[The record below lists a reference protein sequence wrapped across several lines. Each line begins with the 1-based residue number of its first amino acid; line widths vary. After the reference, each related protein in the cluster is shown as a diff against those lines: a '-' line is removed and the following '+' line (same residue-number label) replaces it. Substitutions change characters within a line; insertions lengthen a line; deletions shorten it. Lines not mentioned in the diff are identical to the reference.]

1 MANLALLALF
11 FIFLFSSIKSEE
23 TQNDISIT
31 ESPASG
37 DEKNKVNKETEVN
50 QHIKELGQAKELY
63 HMEEVDSQE
72 FYRQLMNK
80 KYVFAI
86 FYYTETRCNI
96 CKKIL
101 DVGEDLKDFAE
112 KEGVQFLKLDAE
124 KNFNL
129 FKTLGFKHLPGILFS
144 IKGYKPAIY
153 EGEHKKEEIVTFIRK
168 ATFPI
173 VKVLNTVEEVEE
185 FKRLSSVVCVNF
197 SKDIDNEFTKASAT
211 FSHILFASCNSL
223 ECLEKYN
230 PNLMEYIVLEENSK
244 ETIDEK
250 QIKQNKKMYKKLKL
264 VKIFKSF
271 DELEN
276 TIENYKNYE
285 ELEEFINQVSFPK
298 ISGINE
304 LSLKRIFDAKKN
316 AVILFDDEYKSH
328 YDMFN
333 SVSGKLR
340 QYQVVLMYAD
350 RSQSLFYNLMN
361 LVGMSEKKTPGLV
374 IISHNPDPAVFRL
387 KSKETNFI
395 GIGNELRLQD
405 DREVIRSNGII
416 KFVHDWK
423 YGQLKSEPKSES
435 IHSLSSLVP
444 SLVGHN
450 LMEIALDPQVA
461 VLIEFYSPECKHCQQ
476 FENTYTELARLM
488 LVENKNYEKLRIFK
502 FDVTKNF
509 APFEIKSLPTI
520 LLFRQG
526 KKQIVPYQGDRNLDD
541 LVTFLRLY
549 SGVKLNYDDE
559 FIE

>member
-1 MANLALLALF
+1 M
-11 FIFLFSSIKSEE
+11 
-23 TQNDISIT
+23 
-31 ESPASG
+31 
-37 DEKNKVNKETEVN
+37 KNKVNKETEVN

-96 CKKIL
+96 CKNIGCWRRFKRFCWKGGCSIFKIRC
-101 DVGEDLKDFAE
+101 G
-112 KEGVQFLKLDAE
+112 

-361 LVGMSEKKTPGLV
+361 LVGMSEKDSR
-374 IISHNPDPAVFRL
+374 ISNHI
-387 KSKETNFI
+387 T
-395 GIGNELRLQD
+395 
-405 DREVIRSNGII
+405 
-416 KFVHDWK
+416 
-423 YGQLKSEPKSES
+423 
-435 IHSLSSLVP
+435 
-444 SLVGHN
+444 
-450 LMEIALDPQVA
+450 
-461 VLIEFYSPECKHCQQ
+461 
-476 FENTYTELARLM
+476 
-488 LVENKNYEKLRIFK
+488 
-502 FDVTKNF
+502 
-509 APFEIKSLPTI
+509 
-520 LLFRQG
+520 
-526 KKQIVPYQGDRNLDD
+526 
-541 LVTFLRLY
+541 
-549 SGVKLNYDDE
+549 
-559 FIE
+559 